1 MLSPK
6 LKSALSGE
14 TTPKFLATLD
24 VEGQPNC
31 VPVISLTPWDDT
43 TLVFGEFFMNKT
55 RKNLHI
61 NSKVG
66 VAVINEKLEGW
77 SLKGTFLGFETTG
90 PRIEW
95 LNQTPMFRYNAY
107 TSARSAGAIRIEQVS
122 VLPAISR
129 AKLLCDLVRLR
140 LLAPFLK
147 GSGRPC
153 MPGRVC
159 EKFQRM
165 KAVRALAFRDEDG
178 YPRAFPILA
187 CIPAGSG
194 RLLLRGPMLDGRRI
208 RLAPETEAAVA
219 VITMDP
225 IAYQVKGTY
234 RGEMGGCGLIE
245 LQECYSASPPLPGQ
259 RLDTPPQS
267 CP

>member
-1 MLSPK
+1 MLTPE
-6 LKSALSGE
+6 LKAALSGE

-24 VEGQPNC
+24 ADDRPNC

-55 RKNLHI
+55 RRNLLI
-61 NSKVG
+61 NAKVG
-66 VAVINEKLEGW
+66 VAAINDKLEGW
-77 SLKGTFLGFETTG
+77 SLKGTFLGFETAG
-90 PRIEW
+90 RRVDW
-95 LNQTPMFRYNAY
+95 LNQTPLFRYNAY

-122 VLPAISR
+122 ALPAISR
-129 AKLLCDLVRLR
+129 WRLVSDFGRVRLV
-140 LLAPFLK
+140 APFLK

-165 KAVRALAFRDEDG
+165 KAVRALAFRDEDE

-187 CIPAGSG
+187 CIAAGPG

-208 RLAPETEAAVA
+208 RLAPDTEAAVA
-219 VITMDP
+219 VITMEP

-245 LQECYSASPPLPGQ
+245 LQECYSASPPLLGE
-259 RLDTPPQS
+259 RLDAPPQS
-267 CP
+267 SA